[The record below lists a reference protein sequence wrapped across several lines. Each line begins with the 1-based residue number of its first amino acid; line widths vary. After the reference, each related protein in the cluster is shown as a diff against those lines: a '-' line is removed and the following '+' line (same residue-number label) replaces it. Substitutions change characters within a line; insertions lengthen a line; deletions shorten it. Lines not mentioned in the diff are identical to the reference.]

1 MEISGP
7 LMVVLI
13 VAIVMYARVHRQKL
27 RVEELRAS
35 RQTDPDAERLRDEVR
50 ALKDRLAV
58 LERIAT
64 DNSSSL
70 DRQIEALRDRD
81 GIERR

>member
-1 MEISGP
+1 MFTRLQRHKLNIEEQR
-7 LMVVLI
+7 
-13 VAIVMYARVHRQKL
+13 AARGRDP
-27 RVEELRAS
+27 EAESLRA
-35 RQTDPDAERLRDEVR
+35 EVR
-50 ALKDRLAV
+50 LLKDRLAV